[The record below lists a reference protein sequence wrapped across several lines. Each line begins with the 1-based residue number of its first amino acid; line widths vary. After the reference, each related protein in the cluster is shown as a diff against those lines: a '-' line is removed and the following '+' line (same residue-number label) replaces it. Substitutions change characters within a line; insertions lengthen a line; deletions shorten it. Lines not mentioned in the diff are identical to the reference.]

1 MKTTK
6 FKNKVIEIAI
16 PIITATSTIASNF
29 VSVVTTTTTNTIT
42 ATIANNVIP
51 IITTATITG
60 TVVYADSNSNSG
72 SSVDSGNYIIIGS
85 QTPQTSQ
92 SYSVSISG
100 GNTTYQTYPPGHH
113 TNIFKNYDS
122 DSHQW
127 AIEHQKLT
135 DLGNMPFQVG
145 QQFYNLYLSMSD
157 LAQTFMGLLSVRNLT
172 GIALAGALYTLGT
185 YAPVLKEAMV
195 GADNMAKQMTM
206 YTNEALNTVQGVI
219 NHLHSAQ
226 EAVQSCLN
234 YTLSLSSHISGL
246 SNADLV
252 RYFGEHG
259 QRAFE
264 QAQSSC
270 LKGES
275 IVEALGGHKH
285 LINKYLDKFNP
296 RTSMNDEIN
305 QQEQAGL
312 MYEGSNSNLDASDTI
327 SNTASN
333 LMSLFNPQLVAEDM
347 LIASQPKAQYNKNV
361 GDIVPQFV
369 YIVLP
374 NGSKLLV
381 SIASFDEVIKD
392 IVKEQMYYTL
402 SSMSPYIQASVSNT
416 VYSHSYYTQH
426 IQPNFNA
433 YFDKYVKPIHNALN
447 LSGNDFYVD
456 WLATFDA
463 IRTYNYALQ
472 HGTLPPPYNNIR
484 VGANTTNSYRITLRQ
499 AGKRMAKLYTAEFE
513 KEVLHYLRQDALQ
526 NEVKYMIEKKM
537 NAKPPAPTPANQQN
551 QSPPPPTK
559 A

>member
-6 FKNKVIEIAI
+6 FKNKVIEITI
-16 PIITATSTIASNF
+16 PLITATSTIASNF
-29 VSVVTTTTTNTIT
+29 VSVVTTTNTIT

-60 TVVYADSNSNSG
+60 TLVYADSNSNSG

-100 GNTTYQTYPPGHH
+100 GGATYKTYPSGHH
-113 TNIFKNYDS
+113 TNIFKNYNS
-122 DSHQW
+122 ANHQW
-127 AIEHQKLT
+127 QIEHQKLM
-135 DLGNMPFQVG
+135 DLGNMPFEVG
-145 QQFYNLYLSMSD
+145 QQFYQLYLSMSD

-226 EAVQSCLN
+226 AAVQSCLN

-246 SNADLV
+246 SDADLV
-252 RYFGEHG
+252 NYFGSNG
-259 QRAFE
+259 QKQFE

-275 IVEALGGHKH
+275 IVKALGGNPQK
-285 LINKYLDKFNP
+285 INEFLDKFNP
-296 RTSMNDEIN
+296 RTSMNDNIK

-312 MYEGSNSNLDASDTI
+312 MYEGSNSNLNASDTI

-333 LMSLFNPQLVAEDM
+333 LMTLFNPQLVAEDM
-347 LIASQPKAQYNKNV
+347 LIATQPKAQYNSNV

-369 YIVLP
+369 YMVLP

-381 SIASFDEVIKD
+381 SIASFDEIVKE
-392 IVKEQMYYTL
+392 IVKEQMFYTIT
-402 SSMSPYIQASVSNT
+402 SMTNVASFTANIFLNSFSTFYN
-416 VYSHSYYTQH
+416 Q
-426 IQPNFNA
+426 
-433 YFDKYVKPIHNALN
+433 YVVPINSELG
-447 LSGNDFYVD
+447 LSGNDFRNY
-456 WLATFDA
+456 WYA
-463 IRTYNYALQ
+463 IYFGTNMYEYEYQ
-472 HGTLPPPYNNIR
+472 HGTMPPPDSDLTISQKNLNDQYIIMKQTVRRLIN
-484 VGANTTNSYRITLRQ
+484 
-499 AGKRMAKLYTAEFE
+499 LYTAYFE
-513 KEVLHYLRQDALQ
+513 RETLNYLQQDVIE
-526 NEVKYMIEKKM
+526 NEAKYMIEKKT
-537 NAKPPAPTPANQQN
+537 NTKPPAPQPANQQ
-551 QSPPPPTK
+551 PPPPQK